1 MANIGTT
8 SIDML
13 PTAPLT
19 QMPMQQM
26 QGQQM
31 PMQGQQ
37 MQMQMP
43 MQGQQ
48 MQMPGQ
54 GQGQGQGQMS
64 LHTYEKNI
72 VAENPAQVLQ
82 QQRQDD
88 PAVMQ
93 RQMNQFVTGLQQAS
107 AAGLTALPARDIPQQ
122 QDHLVRDEQMRPNYV
137 PTAQLDYIP
146 QETAPT
152 AAPVKNESLDVWYD
166 ELQGPLLLAALYFL
180 FQLPLLRQQ
189 LNQYLPS
196 LFEKSGQPNLGG
208 YVFHSLMYAGVYYAL
223 NKARTYFAV

>member
-31 PMQGQQ
+31 PMQ
-37 MQMQMP
+37 QMP
-43 MQGQQ
+43 MQQ

-54 GQGQGQGQMS
+54 GQGQGQNQMS

-122 QDHLVRDEQMRPNYV
+122 QDHLIRDEQMRPNYV
-137 PTAQLDYIP
+137 PQAQQDYIP

-208 YVFHSLMYAGVYYAL
+208 YVFHSLLYAGVYYGL

>member
-19 QMPMQQM
+19 QMPMQ
-26 QGQQM
+26 GQQM
-31 PMQGQQ
+31 P
-37 MQMQMP
+37 MQMP

-48 MQMPGQ
+48 MPMQMQGQQMPMPGQ
-54 GQGQGQGQMS
+54 GQGQGQNQMS

-208 YVFHSLMYAGVYYAL
+208 YVFHSLLYAGVYYGL